1 MSSLALFKLIM
12 RGEDP
17 KIQIPLKVG
26 HHRSAI
32 WRFADGLVAFRFS
45 GDPDQPIALRFF
57 MGGGGVQT
65 PAPSGSALSLAENN
79 RIGFKPYFYEL
90 LAVIS
95 WLE

>member
-1 MSSLALFKLIM
+1 MSSLAFFKLIM

-57 MGGGGVQT
+57 MGG
-65 PAPSGSALSLAENN
+65 PDPLPPLEPLYLLLKI
-79 RIGFKPYFYEL
+79 IG
-90 LAVIS
+90 
-95 WLE
+95 